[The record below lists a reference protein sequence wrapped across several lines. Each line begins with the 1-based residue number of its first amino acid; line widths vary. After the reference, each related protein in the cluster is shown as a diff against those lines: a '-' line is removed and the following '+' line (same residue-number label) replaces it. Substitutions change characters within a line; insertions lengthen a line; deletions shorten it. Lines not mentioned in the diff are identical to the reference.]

1 MEKQFDIEIINEESN
16 DEGNVQLPL
25 NFLSLGKIEPDDVK
39 IYIKQNVYK
48 ELEKFASSD
57 TSKELGSILIGDYCE
72 QMGKTYV
79 VISDFIEAK
88 YTDASAST
96 LTFTHETW
104 DYVHKQHDI
113 LYPNK
118 KIVGWQHTHPNYGI
132 FLSNYDLFI
141 QENFFNLPFQI
152 AYVID
157 PIQNIRGFFQWK
169 NGKIEKLKGYYV
181 YDDVGKNIKIE
192 QKKAEKPK
200 SDVKSV
206 PGKISAVVISL
217 LCIITLVFGVLLIN
231 INNKYNEQI
240 KMQETIVEKLEH
252 QDEIINEQEQN
263 INEQKQNISDLQT
276 KLINS
281 VIDNSGTTT
290 ARNLIDEIE
299 KNEIEVE
306 NKDQVLSEL
315 KKVADDDE
323 NNESIVS
330 FKVYTVKS
338 GDTLLSICEK
348 NRVDYENNKMI
359 ILSLNG
365 IYDLNF
371 ICTGQK
377 ILLPIS

>member
-1 MEKQFDIEIINEESN
+1 MEKEFDIEIINEGQN

-25 NFLSLGKIEPDDVK
+25 NFLSFGEIEHDDVK

-72 QMGKTYV
+72 QMGKNFV
-79 VISDFIEAK
+79 VISDFIKAK

-104 DYVHKQHDI
+104 DYVHKEHGMC
-113 LYPNK
+113 YPDK

-157 PIQNIRGFFQWK
+157 PVQNIRGFFQWK
-169 NGKIEKLKGYYV
+169 NEKIEKLKGYYV

-192 QKKAEKPK
+192 QKKIEKKK
-200 SDVKSV
+200 SDVKFVS
-206 PGKISAVVISL
+206 GKISAVVISL
-217 LCIITLVFGVLLIN
+217 LCLVTLVFGILLIN
-231 INNKYNEQI
+231 MNNKYNEQI
-240 KMQETIVEKLEH
+240 KMQETVVEKLE
-252 QDEIINEQEQN
+252 QQEDIINEQEQS
-263 INEQKQNISDLQT
+263 INEQNKNISDLQT

-290 ARNLIDEIE
+290 AQNLIDEIE
-299 KNEIEVE
+299 KNEIDIEDKE
-306 NKDQVLSEL
+306 QVLSEL
-315 KKVADDDE
+315 EKVVAGDND
-323 NNESIVS
+323 NESTVS
-330 FKVYTVKS
+330 FKAYTVKL
-338 GDTLLSICEK
+338 GDTLLSVCEK
-348 NRVDYENNKMI
+348 NGIDYESNKGI
-359 ILSLNG
+359 IMSLNG
-365 IYDLNF
+365 ISNPNF
-371 ICTGQK
+371 IYSGQK